1 MMCRFDDAA
10 TASNRHQ
17 IMTIDADTVEK
28 SCAGN
33 ATCER
38 RGMERQMLFV
48 IADEEVL
55 TASREI
61 IYVVT

>member
-17 IMTIDADTVEK
+17 IMTVDADTVEK

-38 RGMERQMLFV
+38 RGTERQMLL
-48 IADEEVL
+48 IADEVH